1 MLDPIAENA
10 VLAWPLA
17 LTLASVVVVDR
28 VRASRRRE
36 RLNRALHE
44 LRRPLQA
51 LTLTT
56 RVRSRSRAQ
65 GPPRDQL
72 DLALAALADLDRVV
86 NGDPPGGGRR
96 VAEAGELAADAVG
109 RWRTAAALAGRRI
122 ELRWRAEDS
131 RVLCDPA
138 AIARALDNLIA
149 NALEHGSGPIRVE
162 GLLRTG
168 RLRLLVSDGPPGDAV
183 AASLA
188 PIAAPRAR
196 GDAARRRRADPRR
209 GLGLGVV
216 ADVAAAH
223 GGRFAA
229 CRHPGGTCAVIE
241 LPLADGRETA
251 PAA

>member
-96 VAEAGELAADAVG
+96 VAEAGELAAVAG
-109 RWRTAAALAGRRI
+109 APGRRP
-122 ELRWRAEDS
+122 
-131 RVLCDPA
+131 PA
-138 AIARALDNLIA
+138 AESNYVGGRRT
-149 NALEHGSGPIRVE
+149 HGSSAI
-162 GLLRTG
+162 
-168 RLRLLVSDGPPGDAV
+168 
-183 AASLA
+183 
-188 PIAAPRAR
+188 
-196 GDAARRRRADPRR
+196 RRRS
-209 GLGLGVV
+209 
-216 ADVAAAH
+216 H
-223 GGRFAA
+223 GRS
-229 CRHPGGTCAVIE
+229 T
-241 LPLADGRETA
+241 T
-251 PAA
+251 